1 MLRSIIVKTG
11 RLGKA
16 SEKKW
21 HLGKDLV
28 VQGLVGLCK
37 TLACWRRRGPDHWN
51 GDMLLLSWQSFGKLH
66 CLSSVQFSLSVV
78 SDSLRL
84 HEPQHTRPPC
94 PSPTPR
100 VYPNSCP
107 LSWWYHPAISSSAI
121 PFSSC
126 LCKHQFLH
134 LNNNDFMSWTVC
146 LPHPQVEALSHRTS
160 ECDCIWRQGLWRG
173 V

>member
-1 MLRSIIVKTG
+1 MICGYNCSWNSALFGCGEKGEEGNKQPPKAKYTLSWVATMKKDKSGKWGQDTLTSIIVKTG

-37 TLACWRRRGPDHWN
+37 TRACWRRRGPDHWN
-51 GDMLLLSWQSFGKLH
+51 GDMLLLFWQSFGKLH
-66 CLSSVQFSLSVV
+66 
-78 SDSLRL
+78 
-84 HEPQHTRPPC
+84 
-94 PSPTPR
+94 
-100 VYPNSCP
+100 
-107 LSWWYHPAISSSAI
+107 
-121 PFSSC
+121 C

-134 LNNNDFMSWTVC
+134 LNNNDFMGWNLY
-146 LPHPQVEALSHRTS
+146 LPHSQVEALSHRTS

-173 V
+173 D